1 MARRTTRK
9 TTPKSTPKSG
19 GKKKS
24 TSTSKARSKS
34 KDTISPYYAAR
45 KYGTST
51 EKAAA
56 KKSMANYFSG
66 KSPANTR
73 KETEGQHMS
82 RMAKRDTIPSAR
94 KSRGTY
100 QASALGFGGSSK
112 KTSKKKR

>member
-9 TTPKSTPKSG
+9 TTPKSTPKKSG

-24 TSTSKARSKS
+24 TTSARSKS

-66 KSPANTR
+66 KSPANRR